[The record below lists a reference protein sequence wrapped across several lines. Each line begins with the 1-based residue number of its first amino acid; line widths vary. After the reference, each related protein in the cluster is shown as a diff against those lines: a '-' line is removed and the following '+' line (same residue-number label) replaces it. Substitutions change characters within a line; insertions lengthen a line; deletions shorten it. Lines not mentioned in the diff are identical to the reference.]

1 MSGRAFG
8 IGIDFGTTNSAI
20 AWAGGS
26 GQAEVAKFF
35 LVGEPISTFRSI
47 LYFEAECAWERGR
60 PVALVG
66 PEAIE
71 GYLENDGEGRLMQ
84 SLKSFLASRLVSAT
98 SVFGYDYPFENLIS
112 RILEGLW
119 ERAEP
124 QLRAAGWG
132 GVPGVSGS
140 GLAGKPPKIVVGRPV
155 RFVGSQD
162 DAGDA
167 YAEGRLRKAFANAGF
182 VDVEFVLE
190 PVAAALHYESGL
202 TADETVLV
210 ADFGGGTSDFSL
222 LRVGPSYSGSPA
234 DRGRVLGARGV
245 GLAGDALDA
254 KIVQQVVAP
263 ALGQGSE
270 YRTMMGKVM
279 EIPRAIFE
287 KLKRWNELSIL
298 KTRQNMDM
306 LHGYLQTAVEPD
318 KIAALIHLVEHN
330 LGYRLYR
337 AIEATKVALSTQE
350 SAILEFEDEGNAI
363 LAKVTRADFVGWIAP
378 ELDIIGGCV
387 DELMAETNMTV
398 DEVDTVFLTGGT
410 GQVPAVRKLFED
422 RFGPDKVR
430 TGQFLTSIASGL
442 ALHARAID
450 GE

>member
-1 MSGRAFG
+1 MSGKSFG

-20 AWAGGS
+20 AWAGES

-47 LYFEAECAWERGR
+47 LYFEAECVWERGR
-60 PVALVG
+60 PVAMVG

-71 GYLENDGEGRLMQ
+71 GYLDNDGEGRLMQ

-98 SVFGYDYPFENLIS
+98 SVFGYDYPFESLIS

-119 ERAEP
+119 DGAEP
-124 QLRAAGWG
+124 QLRAAGWAG
-132 GVPGVSGS
+132 HGVV
-140 GLAGKPPKIVVGRPV
+140 GKPPKIVAGRPV

-182 VDVEFVLE
+182 ADVEFVLE

-202 TADETVLV
+202 VADETVLV

-222 LRVGPSYSGSPA
+222 LRVGPSYSGNPA
-234 DRGRVLGARGV
+234 DRGRVLGTRGV

-306 LHGYLQTAVEPD
+306 LHGYLRTAVEPD

-337 AIEATKVALSTQE
+337 AIESTKVALSTQE
-350 SAILEFEDEGNAI
+350 SAMLEFEDEGNEIA
-363 LAKVTRADFVGWIAP
+363 ARVTRADFESWIAP
-378 ELDIIGGCV
+378 ELEAIGGCV
-387 DELMAETNMTV
+387 DELMAETGMSV
-398 DEVDTVFLTGGT
+398 GDVDTVFLTGGT
-410 GQVPAVRKLFED
+410 GQVPAVRRLFEE
-422 RFGPDKVR
+422 RFGADKVR

-442 ALHARAID
+442 ALHARAI
-450 GE
+450 GAA